1 MLFWNR
7 PVSALKRTS
16 ANEALIYTLLIMFGQ
31 VSKKIL
37 EKVKFLSIFVRY
49 FNNFYSR
56 GNKKYDIIALLS
68 EHYCV

>member
-1 MLFWNR
+1 
-7 PVSALKRTS
+7 
-16 ANEALIYTLLIMFGQ
+16 MFGQ